1 MKAILPLAFALT
13 LLVPAGAQDAP
24 KSGPMTVDLATALR
38 LAGARNTE
46 IARAREAVAQA
57 ASQLRQKRYLL
68 IPALTVGASVEH
80 HDGPLQESSGRV
92 RNISRTS
99 ANFGVGAG
107 AIAAG
112 PVGAPGI
119 SLSVDL
125 ADAWFEPLVAKQ
137 NREAITAARDA
148 LGNLILLA
156 TAETYLDLTRTTAKV
171 RAAEE
176 AVNHADELARL
187 TADFA
192 KSGEGL
198 ESDAQRARVE
208 QFIQQR
214 ELEQAME
221 AVAIT
226 RARLASLLHLEADV
240 ALHPADTDVAP
251 LSVTDADAKLG
262 ELIATAL
269 QSRPEIKQGS
279 AQVRLASD
287 RLRQSRYSPWI
298 PNLALGASASAF
310 GGGVGGGVKNVDG
323 RADVTALAFWR
334 WEAFGLTEAEKV
346 KERKS
351 EMLQQEFARQS
362 SVDQIIAE
370 VRQAH
375 AQTDSR
381 RRQIAFAEQ
390 AVAAARSSYELNR
403 SRIFEKQGLPIEV
416 LQAIQSL
423 ARARALYIDTVTD
436 FNQSQYRLLTAIG
449 NGTDK

>member
-13 LLVPAGAQDAP
+13 LILPAVAQDAP

-119 SLSVDL
+119 SLSVD
-125 ADAWFEPLVAKQ
+125 
-137 NREAITAARDA
+137 
-148 LGNLILLA
+148 
-156 TAETYLDLTRTTAKV
+156 
-171 RAAEE
+171 
-176 AVNHADELARL
+176 HADELARL

-449 NGTDK
+449 NGTDQ